1 MHNRWLTHPIV
12 HGQAEGWGPV
22 RVGDAVGSGEE
33 LGMKIGGSLSRR
45 SFLKRGSA
53 SGLVMAGAGGGLAL
67 PALAQ
72 SGLPD
77 PQSVLDRISIESYV
91 REDYRELYGLTNADT
106 MWDPARDWI
115 RTVDWE
121 KVRSE
126 LGGTTVR
133 FAIGAADAES
143 AAEGLTP
150 FEELSGITVEL
161 VPIPDDSF
169 YDKAL
174 AEFISGNASF
184 DALQFFSPWM
194 GDFAAPGFLAELG
207 EYAEKWN
214 LPLDD
219 FYDTYRLNYGFF
231 NGKMYGIPFDC
242 DVQMVHV
249 RTDLMT
255 EVMGGEVD
263 RVNSIPT
270 YDELIRVSAELNN
283 VRPGVSGVGLMAAPG
298 FWSTYTWEHI
308 AAQAGMMLFD
318 ENWEPIFNGEEGMK
332 GMEIVLALSKN
343 ANEGF
348 AGAGWPEN
356 RAAWLGGQVAT
367 NVSWQDSGTQAMR
380 PDQSQ
385 IVGDFLTIYE
395 PRIEG
400 GRFAPPNIAGSTSC
414 VAASAQNPEG
424 AFLMLAFLT
433 TASIMAMNEANAN
446 GVAPGY
452 RSVLTNPNLQ
462 QVSQPA
468 KVWSDSLE
476 HAWCS
481 PRLPGAFPIEQ
492 AIGNEINRAV
502 VGQITGQE
510 ALDNA
515 AAAVRQIMESNG
527 FYAGSDPVEY
537 AQAAPG
543 LWVGE
548 GKDLPF

>member
-1 MHNRWLTHPIV
+1 MVMFFRLFRPKTHHQPLAPR
-12 HGQAEGWGPV
+12 AEISQINDIKG
-22 RVGDAVGSGEE
+22 GDPMYKSG
-33 LGMKIGGSLSRR
+33 KISRR
-45 SFLKRGSA
+45 SFIRSSSAMGMATIGSTW
-53 SGLVMAGAGGGLAL
+53 GGRL
-67 PALAQ
+67 LAQ
-72 SGLPD
+72 SKLPD
-77 PQSVLDRISIESYV
+77 PQSILDEISISKYV
-91 REDYRELYGLTNADT
+91 RAEYQALYGMSDSKPI
-106 MWDPARDWI
+106 WDNKKDWI

-126 LGGTTVR
+126 LSGTTVR
-133 FAIGAADAES
+133 FAVGAADAES
-143 AAEGLTP
+143 AAGGLAP
-150 FEELSGITVEL
+150 FEALSGIKVEL

-184 DALQFFSPWM
+184 DALQFFSPWL
-194 GDFAAPGFLAELG
+194 GDFAAPGFLYPLQEFAD
-207 EYAEKWN
+207 KWS

-219 FYDTYRLNYGFF
+219 FYDTYRLNYGYF
-231 NGKMYGIPFDC
+231 NGQMYGIPFDC
-242 DVQMVHV
+242 DIQMVHLRKGYV
-249 RTDLMT
+249 EKVL
-255 EVMGGEVD
+255 GGPID
-263 RVNSIPT
+263 RANSVPT
-270 YDELIRVSAELNN
+270 YDELIRISGELNK
-283 VRPGVSGVGLMAAPG
+283 VAPGVSGIGMMAAPG

-308 AAQAGMMLFD
+308 SAQAGMMLFD
-318 ENWEPIFNGEEGMK
+318 ENWEPIFNGDAGMK
-332 GMEIVLALSKN
+332 GLEIILALAKN

-367 NVSWQDSGTQAMR
+367 NISWQDSGTQAMR

-385 IVGDFLTIYE
+385 IVDDFITIYE
-395 PRIEG
+395 PRIVG

-462 QVSQPA
+462 AVSQPA
-468 KVWSDSLE
+468 KVWGESLD
-476 HAWCS
+476 HAWCA

-502 VGQITGQE
+502 VGQITAKE

-515 AAAVRQIMESNG
+515 AAAVKEIMTSNG
-527 FYAGSDPVEY
+527 FYQGKDPVDY
-537 AQAAPG
+537 AAAAPG
-543 LWVGE
+543 LYVGE
-548 GKDLPF
+548 GKPLPF